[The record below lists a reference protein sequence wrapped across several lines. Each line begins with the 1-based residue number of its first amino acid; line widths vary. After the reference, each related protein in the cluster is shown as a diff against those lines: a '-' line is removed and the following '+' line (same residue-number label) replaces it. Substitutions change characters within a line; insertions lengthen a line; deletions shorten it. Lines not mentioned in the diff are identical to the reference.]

1 MKKAKRESQRTPA
14 QTGTQGLY
22 RLVEQAQKLYK
33 AEVSTR
39 QKNYRRYALD
49 FIHSTQDHDATDA
62 WSRNEHQKNH
72 CTIADLLTEHE
83 NLVHKYFAGE
93 TLDRNGISD
102 LLDEFYSFDLPPSPP
117 ETTPESQT
125 RQDSPTS
132 KNTIEYTL
140 DSNTLGLIV
149 RLANEANLFKEKLQP
164 EDVISRF
171 ASNTLQPVT
180 SVNNTRLVLLLDR
193 LASNGIISYTW
204 QSVIAKKMLVISS
217 SGKKYLDQH
226 DMSSTLN
233 RIKDTSPGVQEKMFF
248 AIIDKYIMRIK
259 SKEM

>member
-1 MKKAKRESQRTPA
+1 M
-14 QTGTQGLY
+14 
-22 RLVEQAQKLYK
+22 
-33 AEVSTR
+33 
-39 QKNYRRYALD
+39 
-49 FIHSTQDHDATDA
+49 
-62 WSRNEHQKNH
+62 
-72 CTIADLLTEHE
+72 
-83 NLVHKYFAGE
+83 
-93 TLDRNGISD
+93 
-102 LLDEFYSFDLPPSPP
+102 
-117 ETTPESQT
+117 
-125 RQDSPTS
+125 
-132 KNTIEYTL
+132 
-140 DSNTLGLIV
+140 
-149 RLANEANLFKEKLQP
+149 RLANEANLFKEELQP

-248 AIIDKYIMRIK
+248 AMIDKYIARIK

>member
-1 MKKAKRESQRTPA
+1 M
-14 QTGTQGLY
+14 
-22 RLVEQAQKLYK
+22 
-33 AEVSTR
+33 
-39 QKNYRRYALD
+39 
-49 FIHSTQDHDATDA
+49 
-62 WSRNEHQKNH
+62 
-72 CTIADLLTEHE
+72 
-83 NLVHKYFAGE
+83 
-93 TLDRNGISD
+93 
-102 LLDEFYSFDLPPSPP
+102 LDEFYSFDLPPSPP

>member
-1 MKKAKRESQRTPA
+1 M
-14 QTGTQGLY
+14 
-22 RLVEQAQKLYK
+22 
-33 AEVSTR
+33 
-39 QKNYRRYALD
+39 
-49 FIHSTQDHDATDA
+49 
-62 WSRNEHQKNH
+62 
-72 CTIADLLTEHE
+72 
-83 NLVHKYFAGE
+83 
-93 TLDRNGISD
+93 
-102 LLDEFYSFDLPPSPP
+102 LDEFYSFDLPPIPP
-117 ETTPESQT
+117 ETAPESQT

-132 KNTIEYTL
+132 KNTIEYIL

-149 RLANEANLFKEKLQP
+149 RLANEANLFKEELQP

-248 AIIDKYIMRIK
+248 AMIDKYIARIK

>member
-1 MKKAKRESQRTPA
+1 M
-14 QTGTQGLY
+14 
-22 RLVEQAQKLYK
+22 
-33 AEVSTR
+33 
-39 QKNYRRYALD
+39 
-49 FIHSTQDHDATDA
+49 
-62 WSRNEHQKNH
+62 
-72 CTIADLLTEHE
+72 
-83 NLVHKYFAGE
+83 
-93 TLDRNGISD
+93 
-102 LLDEFYSFDLPPSPP
+102 LDEFYSFDLPPIPP
-117 ETTPESQT
+117 ETSPENQT

-132 KNTIEYTL
+132 KNTIEYIL

-149 RLANEANLFKEKLQP
+149 RLANEANLFKEELQP

-248 AIIDKYIMRIK
+248 AIIDKYIARIK